1 MVRDRRIRR
10 IASRG
15 RPAGL
20 TPAPATSSVGPNRSW
35 PGTER
40 PLRSLCANVGASDA
54 AYQSHRQTPHFQDYL
69 KRTADMLQDKEAIAV
84 VPSLL
89 MNKGGLLYEA
99 KE

>member
-1 MVRDRRIRR
+1 M
-10 IASRG
+10 S
-15 RPAGL
+15 
-20 TPAPATSSVGPNRSW
+20 APATPPTS
-35 PGTER
+35 
-40 PLRSLCANVGASDA
+40 
-54 AYQSHRQTPHFQDYL
+54 QHRQTPHFQDHL

>member
-1 MVRDRRIRR
+1 MVRDRRIRQ

-20 TPAPATSSVGPNRSW
+20 TPAPVTSSVGPNKSW

-40 PLRSLCANVGASDA
+40 PLRSLCTNVGASDA
-54 AYQSHRQTPHFQDYL
+54 AYQSHRQTPHFRDYL